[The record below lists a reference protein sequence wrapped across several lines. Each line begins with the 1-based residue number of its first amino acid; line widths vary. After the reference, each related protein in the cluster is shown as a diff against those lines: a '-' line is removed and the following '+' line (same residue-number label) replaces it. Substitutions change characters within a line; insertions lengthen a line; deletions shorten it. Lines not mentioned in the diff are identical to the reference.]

1 MSKLVGLFLETAIE
15 KDGAIYN
22 RYLKAV
28 ESLGAIPIVLPYVEN
43 ADTLLS
49 YVNLC
54 DGFLFSGGGDINPQR
69 YNQNVKSTC
78 GEIHYK
84 RDELEFNFFNLALQS
99 NKPILAICRGAQLIN
114 VALGGS
120 LYQDIEHEYK
130 TDLCHRQSEAVNMPS
145 HSVNVLPDTPLSNI
159 VSSVRIVANSFHHQ
173 ALKQLGMHL
182 TPMAL
187 ADDGIIEAVYLSGKQ
202 YLRAYQWH
210 PERLCDTDSD
220 NKIIFFDFI
229 KSCSI

>member
-22 RYLKAV
+22 RYLKTV

-84 RDELEFNFFNLALQS
+84 RDELEFNFFNLALKS

-114 VALGGS
+114 VALGGT
-120 LYQDIEHEYK
+120 LYQDIPTEYQ
-130 TDLCHRQSEAVNMPS
+130 TNINHRQVEDFLSPS
-145 HSVNVLPDTPLSNI
+145 HTVNIVENTPLHNLLKTNKI
-159 VSSVRIVANSFHHQ
+159 TANSFHHQ
-173 ALKQLGMHL
+173 AIKTLGKNLKV
-182 TPMAL
+182 MAY
-187 ADDGIIEAVYLSGKQ
+187 ADDNIVEAVYLEGYT

-210 PERLCDTDSD
+210 VERLFELDA
-220 NKIIFFDFI
+220 NNNLILLDFI
-229 KSCSI
+229 KALR